1 MSFETGARCK
11 MGARFFESTASLAFR
26 VEVNLRAII
35 LRHFERMTQHPAFSE
50 SPMPL
55 FLRDEVPD
63 IKIPA
68 AAKLPSYIGEHR
80 KRLRD
85 RFLTG
90 GAGALPDYEM
100 LELILF
106 RAIPRQDVK
115 PLAHQLLTVFGDFN
129 RVLSAS
135 PARLTEVKGV
145 GDAVITELKIVEAA
159 AQRLARSRILQRHVI
174 SSWDAA
180 LDYCHTT
187 MSHRDTEQ
195 FRVLYLDRKN
205 VLVADEAQAQG
216 TVDHVPVYP
225 REVVK
230 RALELNASALIL
242 VHNHPSGDPTPS
254 EADIAMTHQIKTAAE
269 VLGLTLHDHLVI
281 GRSRELSFRS
291 EGLI

>member
-1 MSFETGARCK
+1 MKKSA
-11 MGARFFESTASLAFR
+11 
-26 VEVNLRAII
+26 
-35 LRHFERMTQHPAFSE
+35 AFSE

-55 FLRDEVPD
+55 FESDEVQTVEQLPGG
-63 IKIPA
+63 
-68 AAKLPSYIGEHR
+68 KLPSYITEHR
-80 KRLRD
+80 KRLRE
-85 RFLTG
+85 RFVAG
-90 GAGALPDYEM
+90 GASAIQDYEM
-100 LELILF
+100 LELVLF

-115 PLAHQLLTVFGDFN
+115 PLANHLLTVFGDFN

-135 PARLTEVKGV
+135 APQLAKVKGV
-145 GDAVITELKIVEAA
+145 GEAVITELKIVEAA

-174 SSWDAA
+174 SSWDAV

-187 MSHRDTEQ
+187 MAHRDTEQ

-205 VLVADEAQAQG
+205 ILVADEAQAQG

-254 EADIAMTHQIKTAAE
+254 EADIAMTRQIQIAAE
-269 VLGLTLHDHLVI
+269 ALGLTLHDHLVI

-291 EGLI
+291 AGLL